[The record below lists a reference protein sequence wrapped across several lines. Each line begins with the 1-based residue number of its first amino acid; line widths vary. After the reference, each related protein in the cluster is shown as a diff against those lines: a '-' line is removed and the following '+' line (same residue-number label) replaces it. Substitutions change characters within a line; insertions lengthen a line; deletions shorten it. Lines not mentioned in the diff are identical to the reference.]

1 MDAWLARAGW
11 MLAGSWLAGWLAA
24 SSMAAWLHGCM
35 ADVFAGWLAGWL
47 AVRWLFIGSNV
58 L

>member
-1 MDAWLARAGW
+1 MH
-11 MLAGSWLAGWLAA
+11 GWLALA
-24 SSMAAWLHGCM
+24 GCWLAAGWQVGWLPAPWLHGCM